1 MPLKE
6 IVIHQQG
13 IAYFNKSLLI
23 PTNETKLNLNFK
35 SIYMDD
41 ILKSIQVIGDGIES
55 ITYDSQ
61 KEKISANT
69 ITELLKDA
77 RESYVTIESDK
88 GKKISGKVIGI
99 ETFDKKYILSVINDD
114 GLLQKINVLQIES
127 LKFMNEKF
135 KTKNI
140 TNVSINVKPST
151 DIDRSMSIFYLQSFS
166 AWKTTY
172 RIQLKDDNE
181 SIDIKLWGII
191 DNTSDED
198 WSDVKI
204 TLVSGFPITFI
215 TPIYKTIQN
224 KRSIIKP
231 NDNYIKKSKQEP
243 LHMFESASVS
253 KSKLVEQVG
262 TFVEYKLDSVTVKNN
277 ESITLPI
284 FEGSVKG
291 KEILVY
297 NESISK
303 YHPMTSIE
311 IKNTT
316 NITLATGP
324 ATILDNNGKYLGETL
339 IKTFV
344 PDKIDSFPF
353 KLEQRIEINNS
364 NNFAYGKIH
373 EIKIESGV
381 LIQSK
386 WEIKTTKYLIK
397 SYIDPITLFID
408 HCCVNINYELFETI
422 KPLSNINN
430 IYRFQIDLK
439 KGDNEFIVKERT
451 LLTSKITINP
461 SNFQLFDVWLENEL
475 ITEDLFNKLVFIK
488 KLYNELEETKNRI
501 NNNLDKQ
508 NRLER
513 IQERSRKNK
522 EVLGDTEAEK
532 ELKNKI
538 IQDLLK
544 TTKELEELSNNIDL
558 LKDLQKKQD
567 DRYKK
572 ALSEISFSN
581 KIKNQSDQ
589 ELVENK
595 NLLKKELEINNS
607 NKDIQSKINEID
619 EELKERLE
627 IRPFS
632 TLLKKNL

>member
-1 MPLKE
+1 MSLKE
-6 IVIHQQG
+6 IVIHQHG
-13 IAYFNKSLLI
+13 IAHFNKSILI

-41 ILKSIQVIGDGIES
+41 VLKSIQVIGDDIES

-69 ITELLKDA
+69 ITELLNDA
-77 RESYVTIESDK
+77 TGSYVTIKSDK
-88 GKKISGKVIGI
+88 GKTISGKVIGI
-99 ETFDKKYILSVINDD
+99 ETFDKKYILSVITDD
-114 GLLQKINVLQIES
+114 GLLQKINILQIES
-127 LKFMNEKF
+127 LLFANEKF

-151 DIDRSMSIFYLQSFS
+151 DTDRSISIFYLKSFS

-172 RIQLKDDNE
+172 RIQLKDDNQ
-181 SIDIKLWGII
+181 SINIKLWGII
-191 DNTSDED
+191 DNTSGED

-204 TLVSGFPITFI
+204 TLVSGSPITFI

-224 KRSIIKP
+224 KRSIIKSD
-231 NDNYIKKSKQEP
+231 DNYIKKPKQGP
-243 LHMFESASVS
+243 LQMFESSSVS

-262 TFVEYKLDSVTVKNN
+262 TFVEYKLDSITVKNN

-297 NESISK
+297 NESINK

-311 IKNTT
+311 LKNTT
-316 NITLATGP
+316 DITLASGP

-353 KLEQRIEINNS
+353 KLEQRIEINND
-364 NNFAYGKIH
+364 NNFIYGKIH
-373 EIKIESGV
+373 EIKIQSGV
-381 LIQSK
+381 LIQNR
-386 WEIKTTKYLIK
+386 WQIKTTKYLIK
-397 SYIDPITLFID
+397 SYIDPTILFID
-408 HCCVNINYELFETI
+408 HCCVDMNYKLFETI
-422 KPLSNINN
+422 QPLSNINN
-430 IYRFQIDLK
+430 TYRFQIDLK
-439 KGDNEFIVKERT
+439 KGNNEFIVKERM
-451 LLTSKITINP
+451 LLVSRITINP
-461 SNFQLFDVWLENEL
+461 NNFQLFDAWLENEL
-475 ITEDLFNKLVFIK
+475 ITKDLFDKLVFIK
-488 KLYNELEETKNRI
+488 KLYDELEETKNRI

-508 NRLER
+508 NRLEGT
-513 IQERSRKNK
+513 QERSRKNK

-589 ELVENK
+589 ELVQNK
-595 NLLKKELEINNS
+595 NLLKKELEINDF
-607 NKDIQSKINEID
+607 NKDIQSKIDEID
-619 EELKERLE
+619 EELKER
-627 IRPFS
+627 IGVRPFS